1 MQPMKSSNLIVHSA
15 LVSLIGLGALGA
27 AGVASAAD
35 DKDKGEKCYGVVKA
49 GKNDCQTST
58 HSCAGTAKADA
69 QADSWLYLPKGTCE
83 KIVGGSLKP
92 KTS

>member
-1 MQPMKSSNLIVHSA
+1 MNRSKLIVHSA
-15 LVSLIGLGALGA
+15 LVSLIGLGTLA
-27 AGVASAAD
+27 ASAVAAAAEE
-35 DKDKGEKCYGVVKA
+35 KGEKCYGVVKA

-69 QADSWLYLPKGTCE
+69 QPDSWLYLPKGTCE